1 MPSGTGL
8 DKFAERFP
16 ERCFDVGIAE
26 QHGVTFAA
34 GLACEGLKPF
44 AAIYSTFLQRG
55 YDQVVHDVAI
65 QRLPVRFAMDRAGL
79 VGADGA
85 THAGSFDLAYLG
97 CLPDFVVMAASDEAE
112 LMHMVATCA
121 EIDDRPSAVRYP
133 RGEGW
138 GIELPGRGTPLALGK
153 GRILREGSS
162 IALLSFGT
170 RLQECLKAADEL
182 QAHGLSATV
191 ADARFMKPLDGDL
204 VERLAREH
212 EVMVTVEEAAI
223 GGFSS
228 HVLHHLAHA
237 GLLDH
242 GLKFRPLVLPDRFID
257 HDTPANQYEQ
267 AGLTARHITHT
278 ALKALGRT
286 LRSVSAT
293 A

>member
-1 MPSGTGL
+1 
-8 DKFAERFP
+8 
-16 ERCFDVGIAE
+16 
-26 QHGVTFAA
+26 
-34 GLACEGLKPF
+34 
-44 AAIYSTFLQRG
+44 
-55 YDQVVHDVAI
+55 
-65 QRLPVRFAMDRAGL
+65 MDRAGL

-85 THAGSFDLAYLG
+85 THAGAFDLAYLG
-97 CLPDFVVMAASDEAE
+97 CLPDFVVMAAADEAE

-138 GIELPGRGTPLALGK
+138 GIELPKRGTPLALGK

-212 EVMVTVEEAAI
+212 EVLVTVEEAAI

-267 AGLTARHITHT
+267 AGLTARHITQT
-278 ALKALGRT
+278 ALRALGRVIAG
-286 LRSVSAT
+286 RA
-293 A
+293 ARA

>member
-1 MPSGTGL
+1 
-8 DKFAERFP
+8 
-16 ERCFDVGIAE
+16 
-26 QHGVTFAA
+26 
-34 GLACEGLKPF
+34 
-44 AAIYSTFLQRG
+44 
-55 YDQVVHDVAI
+55 
-65 QRLPVRFAMDRAGL
+65 
-79 VGADGA
+79 
-85 THAGSFDLAYLG
+85 LAYLG
-97 CLPDFVVMAASDEAE
+97 CLPGFVIMAAADEAE

-121 EIDDRPSAVRYP
+121 EIDDCPSAVRYP

-138 GIELPGRGTPLALGK
+138 GVALPKRGTALAIGK
-153 GRILREGSS
+153 GRLLREGSS
-162 IALLSFGT
+162 IALLSLGT

-212 EVMVTVEEAAI
+212 EVLVTVEEAAI

-257 HDTPANQYEQ
+257 HDTPQNQYEQ
-267 AGLTARHITHT
+267 AGLTARHITQT
-278 ALKALGRT
+278 ALRALGRVIAG
-286 LRSVSAT
+286 RA
-293 A
+293 ARA